1 MFQKVSILF
10 LFLSLLAEI
19 IGTVGGFGSSV
30 FFVPIANFF
39 FDFQSVLGLTALFH
53 LSSNLSKIAL
63 FRKGLDKKL
72 LLTIGIPSVIF
83 VIIGGLLTNYVNTL
97 VLEIALGIFLVAF
110 SLLFLI
116 KKDLVINPEPRES
129 IIGGAISG
137 FSAGLLGTGGA
148 IRGIT
153 MAAFDL
159 EKSVFIATSAA
170 IDFSIDATRTI
181 VYFENGFIHTHDLIY
196 VPFLI
201 IISWIGTYIGK
212 YILQFIPQNKFKQIA
227 LFLILGI
234 GLLMLIKS
242 IIK

>member
-10 LFLSLLAEI
+10 LSLSLLAEI

-53 LSSNLSKIAL
+53 VSSNLSKIAL

-97 VLEIALGIFLVAF
+97 VLEIALGIFLVAI